1 MNKKIL
7 LKTLLPISAV
17 ALLGG
22 GIATSLTLSG
32 CSSKKVVL
40 ASYMQAKKYL
50 AKNAVIL
57 PEGSYQYDTEAGFP
71 EIIESQRTTFFN
83 NILPAYNKQ
92 SIING
97 VIDDICN
104 VFEDEWEH
112 GAKFTIENSKLS
124 ISVKNAEDEEETMY
138 IDVSKFNSLN
148 KFEIDTDLF
157 GDENIYK

>member
-7 LKTLLPISAV
+7 LKTLLPISAI

-22 GIATSLTLSG
+22 GIATSLTLSS

-57 PEGSYQYDTEAGFP
+57 PSGSYQYEISAGNYP
-71 EIIESQRTTFFN
+71 EIIESQRAIFFN
-83 NILPAYNKQ
+83 NILPVYNKQ

-97 VIDDICN
+97 IICSISN
-104 VFEDEWEH
+104 TYTEIFEL
-112 GAKFTIENSKLS
+112 GGKITIENNKLS
-124 ISVKNAEDEEETMY
+124 MSVEDEEETIY
-138 IDVSKFNSLN
+138 IDVSKFDSLN
-148 KFEIDTDLF
+148 KFEIDTNLF
-157 GDENIYK
+157 DDEITNYI